1 MKFTSYIKDKIYVI
15 LLFLGTYSIS
25 LLFLFA
31 FKIEKSLIIV
41 LSLLNFLFII
51 LSLTIDFFRKQKF
64 YTHLLENINNLD
76 KAYLVLETIEKPN
89 FYEGKLITQAL
100 YEINKSMAETVKI
113 LETQTNDFKEY
124 IEMWIHE
131 VKIPIASLILMTHNH
146 KEKFNKKMLEQ
157 MHRID
162 TYVEQVLYYVRSENA
177 EHDYLIKEIEL
188 KNIINNVALKNKDE
202 LLENNIEFQV
212 KNVNF
217 LVNTDAKWLEFIL
230 NQIINNSIKYKKENA
245 SSYIK
250 IEGREDKDKIYLS
263 ILDNGIGILE
273 SDIKRVFEK
282 TYTGTNGRIK
292 TKSTGM
298 GLYIAKN
305 LCMKLG
311 HTIEIKS
318 KEQEFTKVIIK
329 FSKNEF
335 YKVAK

>member
-1 MKFTSYIKDKIYVI
+1 MKFTSYLKDKMYVI

-31 FKIEKSLIIV
+31 FKVEKSLIIV
-41 LSLLNFLFII
+41 LSLLNLLFII

-188 KNIINNVALKNKDE
+188 KNVINNVALKNKDE

-212 KNVNF
+212 ENVNF

-230 NQIINNSIKYKKENA
+230 NQIINNSIKYKKENT

-250 IEGREDKDKIYLS
+250 IEGREEKDKIYLS

-311 HTIEIKS
+311 HTIEIES

>member
-162 TYVEQVLYYVRSENA
+162 AYVEQVLYYVRSENA

-188 KNIINNVALKNKDE
+188 KNVINNVALKNKDE

-212 KNVNF
+212 ENVNF

-230 NQIINNSIKYKKENA
+230 NQIINNSIKYKKENT

-250 IEGREDKDKIYLS
+250 IEGREEKDKIYLS

>member
-15 LLFLGTYSIS
+15 LLFLGTHSIT

-31 FKIEKSLIIV
+31 FKVEKSLIIV
-41 LSLLNFLFII
+41 LSLLNFLLII

-89 FYEGKLITQAL
+89 FYEGKLITHAL

-162 TYVEQVLYYVRSENA
+162 AYVEQVLYYVRSENA

-212 KNVNF
+212 ENVNF

-230 NQIINNSIKYKKENA
+230 NQIINNSIKYKKENT

-250 IEGREDKDKIYLS
+250 IEGREEKDKIYLS